1 MAHGILVRSGSATH
15 LVPSMPTR
23 RDTSATA
30 LKAHPPSSSRINI
43 SRPHKPAFARAANYF
58 TRTPPDRPRT
68 SSGPNKPSIIHLGPA
83 KQQKQKQQHRRSAS
97 EDSQLPANASYFAN
111 RALPPTPPDETT
123 AIVEARRREF
133 EKYGY
138 TSLPDTPTS
147 AMSALQRVATD
158 EMPIGMALGSPS
170 QVPQYQSSP
179 RPHNLTNV
187 RFAPPSSSS
196 HPSLASATTL
206 TSSAESPVPT
216 PPPATRQK
224 GKWKLFGG
232 LFRKPPPQSQEAF
245 YKLEP
250 EAAQETDPEPDWLH
264 FPEPPAAMEK
274 ERGWGRTKSE
284 RRPQTAKPKL
294 ARSATAPVDGPAVST
309 PPRETRRLE
318 KRERVP
324 VDTPMQAHVEDEWAA
339 MTPKPERPLLAVEI
353 PTTELERYSV
363 MFSSLLD
370 KKSGTQP
377 STSGLLAR
385 RQATLDRLKSVN
397 ETIAELER
405 TEQRLDAHK
414 PTRPRRATSPNP
426 EYSPRYSPRHS
437 PRLSQSPR
445 HSPSFSLFPNGAT
458 LATHPSQPN
467 LSPTLTRH
475 PAFNPP
481 SPTKPSHPH
490 RLAPNRLTRS
500 NTSPAVLTP
509 LQESF
514 TPPPPQPPR
523 RHGTDSETHT
533 IVLVAT
539 PPSHA
544 PPPPLSS
551 SALPTNPYPRHQAE
565 TPTTPWTD
573 GATLLS
579 PLSTA
584 SLPATPAVHLNARP
598 PPQTEPEWEMI
609 PPPTTQPETHDRSRD
624 RYPRRYASPGSS
636 AGSGSSGRGSESA
649 GTQGSVSSASSA
661 EAESPIKAPAF
672 AIAPAPMGIRRKPSK
687 PIMPMPSPQSH
698 AQGQAYPQQQ
708 QQQHTPRRGAPPPLS
723 TMSSGSGNVQRA
735 EPVPHVKVKGSVA
748 VARQMSLARQRERA
762 EAEEAAMGG
771 SGMGVGVARQMSVSR
786 ARITTTVAAAPAGV
800 RRTREGHG
808 EGGERERE
816 RIVGDAGGEG
826 ERVVGGEKIVVR
838 NRARTAQRVVGG
850 EGGGRKSEYG
860 VLVG

>member
-1 MAHGILVRSGSATH
+1 MAHDILVRRGSAAH
-15 LVPSMPTR
+15 LVPFIPTG

-30 LKAHPPSSSRINI
+30 LTSHPPSSSRINI

-68 SSGPNKPSIIHLGPA
+68 SSGPNKQTIIHLGPA
-83 KQQKQKQQHRRSAS
+83 KQQQKQQQHRRSAS

-123 AIVEARRREF
+123 AIAEARRREF

-147 AMSALQRVATD
+147 AMSALQRVITD

-170 QVPQYQSSP
+170 QAPQYQSSP
-179 RPHNLTNV
+179 RAHHLTNV
-187 RFAPPSSSS
+187 RFAPPSSASQ
-196 HPSLASATTL
+196 PSLASATTS
-206 TSSAESPVPT
+206 TSRAESPVAT
-216 PPPATRQK
+216 PPPAQRQK

-232 LFRKPPPQSQEAF
+232 LFRKPQPQAQEAF

-264 FPEPPAAMEK
+264 FPEPPAAMEAQ
-274 ERGWGRTKSE
+274 RGWGRTKSE
-284 RRPQTAKPKL
+284 RRPQTAKPRL
-294 ARSATAPVDGPAVST
+294 ARSATAPVDGPDVST

-324 VDTPMQAHVEDEWAA
+324 VDTPMQTHVEDEWAA
-339 MTPKPERPLLAVEI
+339 MTPKPERSLLAVEI

-370 KKSGTQP
+370 KKNGTQP

-405 TEQRLDAHK
+405 TEQRLDAQK

-426 EYSPRYSPRHS
+426 QYSPRHS
-437 PRLSQSPR
+437 PRHSPGLSQSPR

-475 PAFNPP
+475 PTFNPP

-514 TPPPPQPPR
+514 TPSLPQPR
-523 RHGTDSETHT
+523 RHATDSETHT
-533 IVLVAT
+533 IVLVGT

-544 PPPPLSS
+544 PPLPSS
-551 SALPTNPYPRHQAE
+551 QSALPANPYPRHQAE

-584 SLPATPAVHLNARP
+584 SLPATP
-598 PPQTEPEWEMI
+598 
-609 PPPTTQPETHDRSRD
+609 
-624 RYPRRYASPGSS
+624 
-636 AGSGSSGRGSESA
+636 
-649 GTQGSVSSASSA
+649 
-661 EAESPIKAPAF
+661 
-672 AIAPAPMGIRRKPSK
+672 
-687 PIMPMPSPQSH
+687 
-698 AQGQAYPQQQ
+698 
-708 QQQHTPRRGAPPPLS
+708 
-723 TMSSGSGNVQRA
+723 
-735 EPVPHVKVKGSVA
+735 
-748 VARQMSLARQRERA
+748 
-762 EAEEAAMGG
+762 
-771 SGMGVGVARQMSVSR
+771 
-786 ARITTTVAAAPAGV
+786 
-800 RRTREGHG
+800 
-808 EGGERERE
+808 
-816 RIVGDAGGEG
+816 
-826 ERVVGGEKIVVR
+826 
-838 NRARTAQRVVGG
+838 
-850 EGGGRKSEYG
+850 
-860 VLVG
+860 